1 MHIQR
6 ILPRVQDGRMRI
18 ICGLYS
24 RILLAN
30 PLQSSS
36 STFSWGSFLGF
47 FAFKEGVWD
56 TQIAA
61 LLSSPTVSLR
71 IPNRLLV
78 YVLCSQHVSER
89 QEACCSTSL
98 ME

>member
-1 MHIQR
+1 MNAGK
-6 ILPRVQDGRMRI
+6 LPKNQEGFSAAQTVRENG
-18 ICGLYS
+18 

-47 FAFKEGVWD
+47 FAFKEGMWD

-61 LLSSPTVSLR
+61 LLSSPTVSARFLHTR
-71 IPNRLLV
+71 HEGQFSRHNLYGNSV
-78 YVLCSQHVSER
+78 HQ
-89 QEACCSTSL
+89 
-98 ME
+98 